1 MKTTPPT
8 DPGSGTPSTS
18 VASATP
24 TGPPPPVTASAEVR
38 RHRTVAVV
46 AILVAAGA
54 FGFLALGG
62 LGKSLVY
69 YWSPTELRAHGGKA
83 EGATIRLGG
92 LVAPGSIVRDAAG
105 LGLRFT
111 LTDGTESVPVATHA
125 VPPAMFREG
134 IGVVVEGALQADGV
148 FATDRLM
155 IKHDNSY
162 QAPGKGDTRT
172 VKELAN
178 SLEPAAEKPAP

>member
-1 MKTTPPT
+1 MNAPQN
-8 DPGSGTPSTS
+8 DSGRSD
-18 VASATP
+18 
-24 TGPPPPVTASAEVR
+24 VR
-38 RHRTVAVV
+38 RHRFLALI
-46 AILVAAGA
+46 AILIAAGT

-92 LVAPGSIVRDAAG
+92 LVAPGSMQTGEGG
-105 LGLRFT
+105 LGLRFQI
-111 LTDGTESVPVATHA
+111 TDGTETVAVTTSA

-134 IGVVVEGALQADGV
+134 IGVVVEGAMQADGT

-155 IKHDNSY
+155 IKHDNQY
-162 QAPGKGDTRT
+162 QPPGKGDDRS
-172 VKELAN
+172 VKELAKT
-178 SLEPAAEKPAP
+178 LEPTSGEPR